1 MKTQAPTVR
10 VLVTHA
16 LSLCKR
22 SMTSRSKRVDFLK
35 QFVHKL
41 LSDAGRLMIME
52 GMWHHDDIA
61 SMLLC
66 RSISLW
72 LFFLCQPVS
81 KAKGFGS
88 WVYQNFC
95 IQNRLPGATPD
106 ATIEA
111 SIQGAAMGSSCEEF
125 GFCIHLTQLKHMSSL
140 RKKIN
145 NLYDMIWFHYQLNL
159 LPFTL
164 TEIHD

>member
-1 MKTQAPTVR
+1 MSALLNPYIFLGGCVNLAQDWVKTQAPTVR

-72 LFFLCQPVS
+72 LFFCANLFPKQKVLGHGSTRISVYKIAFQVPLRMRQS
-81 KAKGFGS
+81 KLLSRAQQWDLHVRSSGS
-88 WVYQNFC
+88 
-95 IQNRLPGATPD
+95 
-106 ATIEA
+106 A
-111 SIQGAAMGSSCEEF
+111 SISPNWNTWVVCA
-125 GFCIHLTQLKHMSSL
+125 K
-140 RKKIN
+140 R
-145 NLYDMIWFHYQLNL
+145 
-159 LPFTL
+159 
-164 TEIHD
+164 